1 MTSPVGRIYA
11 TALTL
16 FTFFLT
22 WAAHRRASVA
32 VEDSLPARPA
42 SAGACGP

>member
-22 WAAHRRASVA
+22 WARRLASVA
-32 VEDSLPARPA
+32 VEDSRLARPA
-42 SAGACGP
+42 SAGACSP